1 MPDQPTM
8 NFAAGEGV
16 LRHVSYCRTC
26 HAREQE
32 CTDHTNGCSNC
43 FGTFDRVS
51 PLMFDPVSVE
61 AGNTSEK
68 CPWSASGKTNH
79 GGVYIIVAWTKD

>member
-26 HAREQE
+26 HARVQE
-32 CTDHTNGCSNC
+32 CTDQTLAGRR
-43 FGTFDRVS
+43 DRRCQS
-51 PLMFDPVSVE
+51 SWNSRSYDPVSVE

-68 CPWSASGKTNH
+68 CPWSASGKTNY
-79 GGVYIIVAWTKD
+79 GGVYIIVSWTKD